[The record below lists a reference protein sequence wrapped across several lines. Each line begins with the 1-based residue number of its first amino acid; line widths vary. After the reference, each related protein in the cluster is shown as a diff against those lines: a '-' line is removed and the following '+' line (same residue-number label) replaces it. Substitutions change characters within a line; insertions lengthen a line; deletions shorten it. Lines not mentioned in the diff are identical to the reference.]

1 MTRRSTRTV
10 TVLSHLSLTTL
21 PNRTRLGILLAP
33 QPAPLL
39 GRGFFG
45 QNGLDARDIA
55 AHHPHPRGVLQLAA
69 GPLEAQ
75 VELLL
80 LERVELIGQLV
91 RCLQP
96 YVSGLHG

>member
-1 MTRRSTRTV
+1 MTRRSTKTV

-33 QPAPLL
+33 RPAPLL
-39 GRGFFG
+39 RHGFFG

-55 AHHPHPRGVLQLAA
+55 AHHTHPRGVLQLAA
-69 GPLEAQ
+69 GPLKTQ

-80 LERVELIGQLV
+80 LERLELVVQLV
-91 RCLQP
+91 GRLQP
-96 YVSGLHG
+96 HVSG